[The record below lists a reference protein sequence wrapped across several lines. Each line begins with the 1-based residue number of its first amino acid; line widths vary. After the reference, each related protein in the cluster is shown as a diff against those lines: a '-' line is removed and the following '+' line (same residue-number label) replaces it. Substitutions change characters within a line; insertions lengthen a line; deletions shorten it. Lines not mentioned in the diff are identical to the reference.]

1 MTTNLTAKQQ
11 YWSEHILCAE
21 RSGQSLAEYAKA
33 QNIPVQKLY
42 QWRSSLKKMSTTRT
56 IQEEVQFTELVTSN
70 FVAAPVSLQHQ
81 DTHLTFGS
89 LPDADWLAHL
99 LKALHLS

>member
-1 MTTNLTAKQQ
+1 MTANLTAKQQ

-33 QNIPVQKLY
+33 QNIPVQRLY

-56 IQEEVQFTELVTSN
+56 IQEEVRISAMVTAR
-70 FVAAPVSLQHQ
+70 FGHRDRFAASRHTGGINLLGAVTILSLIHI
-81 DTHLTFGS
+81 
-89 LPDADWLAHL
+89 
-99 LKALHLS
+99 